1 MDKLIK
7 HPSLSANSLEGHIKN
22 LKTLLEGKEPYC
34 TQENIDFMI
43 CEMEKEVERIRD
55 WCAEDY
61 KNNIPEEE
69 KRLWAEVDKFRE
81 EHKDI
86 LESFE
91 KYDEVIK
98 EYDEV
103 MKDKFIIRDSTD
115 FKVEDEEDI
124 EAEIIK
130 EYMEVV
136 GKWISSRKKKII
148 L

>member
-1 MDKLIK
+1 
-7 HPSLSANSLEGHIKN
+7 
-22 LKTLLEGKEPYC
+22 
-34 TQENIDFMI
+34 MI